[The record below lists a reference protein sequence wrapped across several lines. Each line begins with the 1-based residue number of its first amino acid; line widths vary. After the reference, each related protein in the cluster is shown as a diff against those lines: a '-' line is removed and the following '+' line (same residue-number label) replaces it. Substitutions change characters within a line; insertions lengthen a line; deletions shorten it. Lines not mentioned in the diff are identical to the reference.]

1 MDQVAGRATG
11 QASRRRPDAGA
22 ATTSGPPQV
31 RRALRT
37 SAAVLAGGARVW
49 PHWLQ
54 RQLDPASAAFVTTGV
69 LPLVANVTG
78 RTWTVV
84 GNVGSEHQAVVDP
97 RGLVT
102 PWPDGWSLDWW
113 VGAEDRWHLPSREA
127 AVRQRLV
134 GDAPVVETA
143 MRIPGGDVLQRVY
156 AVRAAARDGG
166 GELVVVEVENATPV
180 PVALAVALR
189 PYNTEGVATI
199 GRITVDSP
207 ATVSVDGQVAL
218 RLPRQPN
225 RAAAAAFD
233 DGDVATV
240 VLAGQAGTSMPG
252 EVHCGRGMASAAFV
266 YPLPHRATM
275 SFLLPLAPPAPV
287 ARRGRSL
294 PAAAVPTTATAI
306 PTGAQVANGWRAH
319 AGAGMRLVLPDVR
332 LTAAVEANRRSLLLL
347 HDRHGDAVEARPFPF
362 RSVAAELGAL
372 GRYGHGDEVAA
383 VLASYPAR
391 QRRDGSFPGPVSAQE
406 AVGAAISAIAEHWRL
421 TRDLST
427 IDGAEPVLAAA
438 AEWTDRRLRGAHR
451 RRRSTID
458 HPGADHADGLWAVR
472 GLLDAAEVLAALDEG
487 AAAVAAGRRAAEV
500 RTDVEAVLGADA
512 PAGGS
517 TPGGTVDAAVAG
529 ALLAAR
535 PLRLLGAD
543 DPRVVVAA
551 DTVRAHHCHGP
562 ACTGSAAGAG
572 LDTERTLL
580 LASLELEAGDRRA
593 LDRLDWLLSVA
604 SPTWTWP
611 EVLHPRLDTGCAGD
625 GHHGGTVAAL
635 LHLVRDLLVRETG
648 DGGLALCSLVPAD
661 WLGQPVE
668 VHDAPTHH
676 GRLSYAIRWHG
687 ERPALLW
694 ELDPH
699 DGATAVRIT
708 APGLDPSW
716 STTELRGDALLAP
729 VPPPAGVGDGPGED
743 EPGAGGASA
752 DGPPAEGP
760 LPVTPVRLSP
770 RRPRPS

>member
-1 MDQVAGRATG
+1 MDQ
-11 QASRRRPDAGA
+11 GA
-22 ATTSGPPQV
+22 PHV

-37 SAAVLAGGARVW
+37 SAAVLAGGERVW

-54 RQLDPASAAFVTTGV
+54 RQLDPGSPAFVPTGV

-78 RTWTVV
+78 RSWTVV

-143 MRIPGGDVLQRVY
+143 MRVPGGDVLQRVY
-156 AVRAAARDGG
+156 AVRLAARDGG

-189 PYNTEGVATI
+189 PYDAEGVSTI
-199 GRITVDSP
+199 GRITVEAPS
-207 ATVSVDGQVAL
+207 TVSVDGQVAL
-218 RLPRQPN
+218 RLPRPPN
-225 RAAAAAFD
+225 RAAGAAFA
-233 DGDVATV
+233 DGDVAAV
-240 VLAGQAGTSMPG
+240 VLAGDAGTTVPD
-252 EVHCGRGMASAAFV
+252 EVRCGDGMASAAFV

-275 SFLLPLAPPAPV
+275 SFLLPLAPPAP
-287 ARRGRSL
+287 ATRRGRAR
-294 PAAAVPTTATAI
+294 PVPAVPATAPAI
-306 PTGAQVANGWRAH
+306 PTGAQVANGWKAH

-332 LTAAVEANRRSLLLL
+332 LTAAVEANRRFLLLL
-347 HDRHGDAVEARPFPF
+347 HDRHGGAADGASPFPF
-362 RSVAAELGAL
+362 RAAAAELATL

-391 QRRDGSFPGPVSAQE
+391 QRRDGSFAGPDGTPE
-406 AVGAAISAIAEHWRL
+406 AVGAALSAVAEHWRL
-421 TRDLST
+421 ARDVDAV
-427 IDGAEPVLAAA
+427 DGLAAVLAAA
-438 AEWTDRRLRGAHR
+438 AEWTDRT
-451 RRRSTID
+451 RRSAQRGRRPTTD
-458 HPGADHADGLWAVR
+458 VATAGHGLADALWAVR
-472 GLLDAAEVLAALDEG
+472 GLLDAAEVLAALDEDD
-487 AAAVAAGRRAAEV
+487 AAAASRVRAAEV
-500 RTDVEAVLGADA
+500 LADVEGALRTSGQATDDA
-512 PAGGS
+512 L
-517 TPGGTVDAAVAG
+517 AG
-529 ALLAAR
+529 ALLACR
-535 PLRLLGAD
+535 PLRLLPAD
-543 DPRVVVAA
+543 DPRVVAAA
-551 DTVRAHHCHGP
+551 DVVRERRGHGP
-562 ACTGSAAGAG
+562 ACRGDGAGAG
-572 LDTERTLL
+572 LDTERTML

-604 SPTWTWP
+604 TPTWTWA
-611 EVLHPRLDTGCAGD
+611 EVLHPRLDGGCAGD

-635 LHLVRDLLVRETG
+635 LGLVRDLLVRETA
-648 DGGLALCSLVPAD
+648 DGGLALCSLVPTD

-676 GRLSYAIRWHG
+676 GRLSFAIRWHG

-699 DGATAVRIT
+699 DGTTAVRIT

-729 VPPPAGVGDGPGED
+729 VPPPPAAPAGDGSAVD
-743 EPGAGGASA
+743 EPAA
-752 DGPPAEGP
+752 DGA
-760 LPVTPVRLSP
+760 PVTPVRLSP
-770 RRPRPS
+770 RRPRPT